1 VAIEPGR
8 LRTASDTAAIEAALR
23 VVPGVARAAVVAD
36 DDGGPGVLR
45 LSLEPGSDEVSVAR
59 AVNRILRLQF
69 GVGLDPGRI
78 EMVEE
83 SDPEPVPVPQLRIV
97 DGSVDDVLDLGE
109 QIDALLARL
118 DPDPDPG
125 PRFHADVLRS
135 AVRHPAGA
143 AVHDRTVVTA
153 GVPTQREDRVQVT
166 TAEAH
171 DGEPEDGEPED
182 AHPSRLGIARLT
194 LAADG
199 LGVTATVTLSR
210 GAKEYVGIVDGPAS
224 ASAVHRVVAAATLKA
239 LADVLGPDHRVDV
252 EAVSVTA
259 MGDGQVAVVQVLWAT
274 AEGSERL
281 TGASEVRDDTR
292 QAVIR
297 ATLDAVNRRLAP
309 HIDL

>member
-1 VAIEPGR
+1 VTDVATEPGR

-23 VVPGVARAAVVAD
+23 VVPGVARAAVVPD
-36 DDGGPGVLR
+36 RDGGPGVLR
-45 LSLEPGSDEVSVAR
+45 LSLEAGSDEVSVAR

-83 SDPEPVPVPQLRIV
+83 SDPEPVPAPALRIV

-143 AVHDRTVVTA
+143 AGHDRPVVGA
-153 GVPTQREDRVQVT
+153 GVPTQLEDRVQVT

-171 DGEPEDGEPED
+171 DGDPED
-182 AHPSRLGIARLT
+182 ARPSRLGIARLT

-210 GAKEYVGIVDGPAS
+210 GAKEYAGTVDGPAS

-239 LADVLGPDHRVDV
+239 LADVLGRDHRVDV
-252 EAVSVTA
+252 EAVTVTP

-274 AEGSERL
+274 TEGSERL